1 MIIII
6 SLRRP
11 DGTYPDNLDD
21 PGRKTVTRYLTIQG
35 AVRFAA
41 LPFARGTPF
50 RVQIP
55 YKRITAYF
63 DGAGNEIKNPVMA

>member
-11 DGTYPDNLDD
+11 DGTYPDDMDD
-21 PGRKTVTRYLTIQG
+21 PGRKTVTRYLTVQG
-35 AVRFAA
+35 AVRWAA
-41 LPFARGTPF
+41 VPFAKGTPF

-55 YKRITAYF
+55 YKRFTAYF
-63 DGAGNEIKNPVMA
+63 DGAGNEIKTLAVA